1 MTNAYEWRGRIGEVW
16 AEEWRRTDR
25 SLAPVNAALVAEAV
39 AEPPPRD
46 RPRILD
52 IGCGAGATS
61 LALADAL
68 GEAEITGIDLSEAL
82 VAAAR
87 ARGAGRK
94 NLRFEVADATR
105 WSPADSGY
113 ELIVSRHGVMFFED
127 PVGAFAHFRALG
139 GSDARLVFS
148 CFRAAAENEW
158 VAALRP
164 ILDRFDAAPAGAERS
179 TGPFAFADPK
189 RIESILTE
197 AGFAAPR
204 IRALDFYFVVGAGA
218 DPLADA
224 IAYFRRIG
232 PFAAMLR
239 ELDDGAA
246 EAAVAQLAGIAAA
259 HRAGEGIVFQG
270 AAWIVSARVPTP

>member
-1 MTNAYEWRGRIGEVW
+1 MTNAYDWRGKIGEVW
-16 AEEWRRTDR
+16 AEEWRRTDL

-39 AEPPPRD
+39 AQLAGCG

-52 IGCGAGATS
+52 IGSGAGATS

-68 GEAEITGIDLSEAL
+68 GEAEIMGVDLSEAL

-87 ARGAGRK
+87 ERAAGRK
-94 NLRFEVADATR
+94 TLRFEAADATS
-105 WSPADSGY
+105 WSPADPGY
-113 ELIVSRHGVMFFED
+113 DLIVSRHGVMFFED
-127 PVGAFAHFRALG
+127 PVAAFAHFRALG
-139 GSDARLVFS
+139 GPDARLVFS

-164 ILDRFDAAPAGAERS
+164 ILDRFAAQPVAPEPS
-179 TGPFAFADPK
+179 VGPFAFADPQ
-189 RIESILTE
+189 RIEAILTE

-204 IRALDFYFVVGAGA
+204 IRAFDFDFVVGAGA

-224 IAYFRRIG
+224 ISYFRRIG

-239 ELDDGAA
+239 ELDNGAA
-246 EAAVAQLAGIAAA
+246 QAAVEQLAGIAAA
-259 HRAGEGIVFQG
+259 HQVGNRIAFRA
-270 AAWIVSARVPTP
+270 AAWITAGVATS